1 MLDFSDEAS
10 HHEKCYTT
18 IGKLPAFVDPKQ
30 PPQKKSPFSAIL
42 NHPFVH
48 TTELILPEEI
58 YRAAWESIRSRIK
71 KLQYARVF
79 MPLSSLLEGEFFN
92 TYIKTGDV
100 LMISEGRAGVDDV
113 FSLRNG
119 VLRLELG
126 KEKYERTGLTGKP
139 IRSGGRKHAKERF
152 VVEINLRLPS
162 MLHGKKGFERIVWAF
177 KNVLN
182 HSVSWLFYD
191 LASDSASLDQ
201 ANSPLKQH
209 HPQIVECTAVEA
221 VHQPILVPPLSA
233 DQITALETEEDI
245 RDYCNDIS
253 EWLALVSLDSPR
265 VSANDNIDPYL
276 SRYAVPQQDL
286 AKSSA
291 TVSLKWHGLIPSQW
305 IIHLFISILR
315 ERILREPHPNAWFAL
330 SCSALGRDAVESKD
344 GYTILYLPASGS
356 SAQENSGQAP
366 VASEEPASV
375 GEGSSRRHFICWEY
389 VGASLCI

>member
-1 MLDFSDEAS
+1 ML
-10 HHEKCYTT
+10 
-18 IGKLPAFVDPKQ
+18 
-30 PPQKKSPFSAIL
+30 
-42 NHPFVH
+42 
-48 TTELILPEEI
+48 
-58 YRAAWESIRSRIK
+58 
-71 KLQYARVF
+71 
-79 MPLSSLLEGEFFN
+79 
-92 TYIKTGDV
+92 
-100 LMISEGRAGVDDV
+100 SEGRAGVDDV
-113 FSLRNG
+113 FSLRDG
-119 VLRLELG
+119 ILRLELG

-201 ANSPLKQH
+201 ATVLKQH
-209 HPQIVECTAVEA
+209 HPQIIDCTAVQT
-221 VHQPILVPPLSA
+221 VHQHILVPPFSA
-233 DQITALETEEDI
+233 EQITALATEEDI
-245 RDYCNDIS
+245 RNYCNDIS

-265 VSANDNIDPYL
+265 ISANDDIDPYL

-291 TVSLKWHGLIPSQW
+291 TVSLKWHGLIPPQW
-305 IIHLFISILR
+305 ITHLFISILR
-315 ERILREPHPNAWFAL
+315 ERILRESHSHAWFAL

-356 SAQENSGQAP
+356 SNQENPGRDP
-366 VASEEPASV
+366 VAPEEPAGV
-375 GEGSSRRHFICWEY
+375 GEGSNHRHFICWEY
-389 VGASLCI
+389 VGASLCV